1 MDAAAPLQ
9 TVQVLQRENGEL
21 REENAVLRA
30 KIDWLKNQLF
40 GPGKSEKLDRAQ
52 LLLKLAEMEKLA
64 AASPAPVETI
74 TYERST
80 APREKRTLP
89 AENFARLPV
98 KETIEIIPE
107 PVRKDPDI
115 YERIGEERTFEVDVI
130 PPQLFKREIVR
141 PKFKHRLDRN
151 RAPLVA
157 PAPARVAPG
166 GYASAGL
173 LAWVLVSKYCDHL
186 PLYRQEKMLARWGA
200 SISRQTMNDWVRLAA
215 DHLEPLYKW
224 MKRDLLAGGYIQA
237 DETPV
242 RCNDPDDGA
251 RQRGEGAALSV
262 AKGESSGCPPGGQRG
277 EQKRGGTTQGW
288 LWVISRPEGD
298 VVFDWRLSR
307 RHDELI
313 SLLGDYRG
321 ILQSDGYEA
330 YPGFARD
337 REGVVWLGCWAHA
350 RRYFI
355 EAMTERP
362 KAVNLVLRL
371 IGRLYT
377 LEHQWDEA
385 NVGDTRSA
393 LRREHFARPL
403 CYLKR
408 VAAGLRAKA
417 LPRSLLGKAC
427 SYLLEHWEPLTAHID
442 HAQSRIDNNLIENA
456 IRPSAIG
463 KKNWLFIGHPDA
475 GQRSAILYSMIVSCE
490 RHGKDPL
497 AYLRDVLTRLP
508 AMTNQ
513 DDLGALTPA
522 RWKAPEVP
530 NKPEAMVATTT
541 IRS

>member
-1 MDAAAPLQ
+1 MCAAVVVPDE
-9 TVQVLQRENGEL
+9 VQLL
-21 REENAVLRA
+21 RQENAALRA
-30 KIDWLKNQLF
+30 QIEWFKKQLF

-52 LLLKLAEMEKLA
+52 LLLKIEELEKFA
-64 AASPAPVETI
+64 AAADRPTETV
-74 TYERST
+74 TYERT
-80 APREKRTLP
+80 KGPAQKRTLP
-89 AENFARLPV
+89 AENFAHLPV

-107 PVRKDPDI
+107 PVRQDPDI

-130 PPQLFKREIVR
+130 PPQLFKREIIR

-173 LAWVLVSKYCDHL
+173 LAWVLISKYCDHL

-224 MKRDLLAGGYIQA
+224 MRNDLLAGGYIQA

-242 RCNDPDDGA
+242 RCNDPD
-251 RQRGEGAALSV
+251 E
-262 AKGESSGCPPGGQRG
+262 
-277 EQKRGGTTQGW
+277 KRGGTTQGW
-288 LWVISRPEGD
+288 LWVISRPAGD

-307 RHDELI
+307 RHDELNT
-313 SLLGDYRG
+313 LLGDYRG

-330 YPGFARD
+330 YPGFARE

-355 EAMTERP
+355 EAMAERP
-362 KAVNLVLRL
+362 KAVDLILRL

-377 LEHQWDEA
+377 LEREWDEA
-385 NVGDTRSA
+385 HVGATRAA
-393 LRREHFARPL
+393 LRQEHFALPL
-403 CYLKR
+403 RYLKR
-408 VAAGLRAKA
+408 VAVGLRAKA

-427 SYLLEHWEPLTAHID
+427 SYLLEHWEPLTAHL
-442 HAQSRIDNNLIENA
+442 HHSQSRIDNNLVENA

-497 AYLRDVLTRLP
+497 AYLRDVLARLP

-522 RWKAPEVP
+522 RWKAPAAPE
-530 NKPEAMVATTT
+530 KSEAMVATTT
-541 IRS
+541 IGS